1 MTGTFSEWLQET
13 LYYLPALL
21 IALSVHE
28 AAHAYTAYKLG
39 DKSQKALG
47 RLSVSPL
54 AHIDPIGFIF
64 MLVFKFGWGK
74 PVVMDD
80 RNFKNR
86 RKGIMLVAL
95 AGPLS
100 NIILAFVFTI
110 ILKLLDVFGA
120 LAIMI
125 NSNIGNILYI
135 MLLYM
140 IGFNVMFGVFNLIPL
155 PPFDGAK
162 VLTYF
167 LPEKAKRGMDWL
179 EQYSIWIIA
188 ILMLTDVYQLIISP
202 AYNFIYWLISL
213 ILAL

>member
-1 MTGTFSEWLQET
+1 MAATFNEWLQET

-39 DKSQKALG
+39 DTSQKAQG
-47 RLSVSPL
+47 RLSLSPL

-80 RNFKNR
+80 RNFKNK
-86 RKGIMLVAL
+86 RKGVMLVAL

-100 NIILAFVFTI
+100 NIILAFIFTI
-110 ILKLLDVFGA
+110 ILKLLDIFGV
-120 LAIMI
+120 LAIMS
-125 NSNIGNILYI
+125 NSSIGSILYV

-167 LPEKAKRGMDWL
+167 LPRKAKEWMDRL
-179 EQYSIWIIA
+179 EQYSVWILIF
-188 ILMLTDVYQLIISP
+188 LMVTDVYQIIITP
-202 AYNFIYWLISL
+202 AYNFIYWLIAL

>member
-1 MTGTFSEWLQET
+1 MAATFNEWLQET

-39 DKSQKALG
+39 DTSQKAQG
-47 RLSVSPL
+47 RLSLSPL

-86 RKGIMLVAL
+86 RKGVMLVAL

-100 NIILAFVFTI
+100 NIILAFIFTI
-110 ILKLLDVFGA
+110 ILKLLDIFGV
-120 LAIMI
+120 LAIMS
-125 NSNIGNILYI
+125 NSSIGSILYV

-167 LPEKAKRGMDWL
+167 LPRKAKEWMDRL
-179 EQYSIWIIA
+179 EQYSVWILIF
-188 ILMLTDVYQLIISP
+188 LMVTDVYQIIITP
-202 AYNFIYWLISL
+202 AYNFIYWLIAL

>member
-47 RLSVSPL
+47 RLSLSPL

-100 NIILAFVFTI
+100 NIILSFVFTI

>member
-1 MTGTFSEWLQET
+1 MAATFNEWLQET

-39 DKSQKALG
+39 DTSQKAQG
-47 RLSVSPL
+47 RLSLSPL

-86 RKGIMLVAL
+86 RKGVMLVAL

-100 NIILAFVFTI
+100 NIILAFIFTI
-110 ILKLLDVFGA
+110 ILKLLDIFGV
-120 LAIMI
+120 LAIMS
-125 NSNIGNILYI
+125 NSNIGRILYV

-167 LPEKAKRGMDWL
+167 LPRKAKEWMDRL
-179 EQYSIWIIA
+179 EQYSVWILIF
-188 ILMLTDVYQLIISP
+188 LMVTDVYQIIITP
-202 AYNFIYWLISL
+202 AYNFIYWLIAL

>member
-47 RLSVSPL
+47 RLSLSPL

-86 RKGIMLVAL
+86 SKGIMLVAL

-179 EQYSIWIIA
+179 
-188 ILMLTDVYQLIISP
+188 
-202 AYNFIYWLISL
+202 
-213 ILAL
+213 

>member
-1 MTGTFSEWLQET
+1 MGAFNEWLQET

-39 DKSQKALG
+39 DKSQKAMG
-47 RLSVSPL
+47 RLSLSPL

-80 RNFKNR
+80 RNFKDR
-86 RKGIMLVAL
+86 RKGVMLVAL
-95 AGPLS
+95 AGPMS
-100 NIILAFVFTI
+100 NILLAFVFTI
-110 ILKLLDVFGA
+110 ILKLLDVFGVLA
-120 LAIMI
+120 LMI
-125 NSNIGNILYI
+125 DSNIGSILYI
-135 MLLYM
+135 MLIYM

-167 LPEKAKRGMDWL
+167 LPLKGKRFMDWL
-179 EQYSIWIIA
+179 EQYSVWVLVILMVTDLYQIIIA
-188 ILMLTDVYQLIISP
+188 P
-202 AYNFIYWLISL
+202 AYNFIYWLISV

>member
-47 RLSVSPL
+47 RLSLSPL
-54 AHIDPIGFIF
+54 SHIDPIVFIF

>member
-1 MTGTFSEWLQET
+1 MGAFNEWLQET

-39 DKSQKALG
+39 DKSQKTMG
-47 RLSVSPL
+47 RLSLSPL

-86 RKGIMLVAL
+86 RKGVMLVAL
-95 AGPLS
+95 AGPMS
-100 NIILAFVFTI
+100 NILLAFVFTI
-110 ILKLLDVFGA
+110 ILKLLDVFGV
-120 LAIMI
+120 LAIMSG
-125 NSNIGNILYI
+125 SNIGNILII
-135 MLLYM
+135 MLWYM
-140 IGFNVMFGVFNLIPL
+140 IGFNVVFGVFNLIPL

-167 LPEKAKRGMDWL
+167 LPLKGKRFMDWL
-179 EQYSIWIIA
+179 EQYSVWILV
-188 ILMLTDVYQLIISP
+188 ILMVTDLYQIIIMP
-202 AYNFIYWLISL
+202 AYSFINWLIML
-213 ILAL
+213 VLAL

>member
-1 MTGTFSEWLQET
+1 MGTFNEWLQET

-39 DKSQKALG
+39 DKSQKAMG
-47 RLSVSPL
+47 RLSLSPL

-86 RKGIMLVAL
+86 RKGVMLVAL
-95 AGPLS
+95 AGPVS
-100 NIILAFVFTI
+100 NILLAFVFTI
-110 ILKLLDVFGA
+110 ILKLLDVFGVLA
-120 LAIMI
+120 LMI
-125 NSNIGNILYI
+125 NSNVGGILYI
-135 MLLYM
+135 MLMYM

-167 LPEKAKRGMDWL
+167 LPLKGKKFMDWL
-179 EQYSIWIIA
+179 EQYSVWILVILMVTDLYQIIIA
-188 ILMLTDVYQLIISP
+188 P
-202 AYNFIYWLISL
+202 AYNFIYWLISV

>member
-1 MTGTFSEWLQET
+1 MAGTFNAWLQDT

-39 DKSQKALG
+39 DTSQKVQG
-47 RLSVSPL
+47 RLSLSPL

-74 PVVMDD
+74 PVIMDD
-80 RNFKNR
+80 RNFKDR
-86 RKGIMLVAL
+86 RKGVMMVAL

-100 NIILAFVFTI
+100 NIILAFIFTV
-110 ILKLLDVFGA
+110 ILKLLDVFGV
-120 LAIMI
+120 LAIMSE
-125 NSNIGNILYI
+125 SNIGNILYI
-135 MLLYM
+135 MLIYM

-162 VLTYF
+162 VLSYF
-167 LPEKAKRGMDWL
+167 LPRKAREWMDWL
-179 EQYSIWIIA
+179 EQYSVWILV
-188 ILMLTDVYQLIISP
+188 ILMITDVYQIIITP

>member
-47 RLSVSPL
+47 RLSLSPL

-125 NSNIGNILYI
+125 NYNIGNILYI

>member
-1 MTGTFSEWLQET
+1 MGAFNEWLQET

-39 DKSQKALG
+39 DKSQKAMG
-47 RLSVSPL
+47 RLSLSPL

-64 MLVFKFGWGK
+64 MLLFKFGWGK

-86 RKGIMLVAL
+86 RKGVMLVAL
-95 AGPLS
+95 AGPMS
-100 NIILAFVFTI
+100 NILLAFVFTI
-110 ILKLLDVFGA
+110 ILKLLDVFGLLA
-120 LAIMI
+120 LMI
-125 NSNIGNILYI
+125 DSNIGSILYI
-135 MLLYM
+135 MLIYM
-140 IGFNVMFGVFNLIPL
+140 IEFNVVFGVFNLIPL

-167 LPEKAKRGMDWL
+167 LPLKGKRFMDWL
-179 EQYSIWIIA
+179 EQYSVWILV
-188 ILMLTDVYQLIISP
+188 ILMITDLYQIIIMP
-202 AYNFIYWLISL
+202 AYNFINWLIML
-213 ILAL
+213 VLAL

>member
-1 MTGTFSEWLQET
+1 MGAFNEWLQET

-39 DKSQKALG
+39 DKSQKAMG
-47 RLSVSPL
+47 RLSLSPL

-86 RKGIMLVAL
+86 RKGVMLVAL
-95 AGPLS
+95 AGPMS
-100 NIILAFVFTI
+100 NILLAFVFTI
-110 ILKLLDVFGA
+110 ILKLLDVFGVLA
-120 LAIMI
+120 LML
-125 NSNIGNILYI
+125 NSNIGGILYI
-135 MLLYM
+135 MLIYM
-140 IGFNVMFGVFNLIPL
+140 IEFNVVFGVFNLIPL

-167 LPEKAKRGMDWL
+167 LPLKGKRFMDWL
-179 EQYSIWIIA
+179 EQYSVWVLV
-188 ILMLTDVYQLIISP
+188 ILMVTDLYQIIIMP
-202 AYNFIYWLISL
+202 AYNLINWLIML
-213 ILAL
+213 VLAL

>member
-47 RLSVSPL
+47 RLSLSPL

-110 ILKLLDVFGA
+110 ILKLLDVFGV

>member
-1 MTGTFSEWLQET
+1 MGTFNEWLQET

-47 RLSVSPL
+47 RLTLSPL

-64 MLVFKFGWGK
+64 MLVFRFGWGK
-74 PVVMDD
+74 PVIMDD

-86 RKGIMLVAL
+86 RKGVMLVSL
-95 AGPLS
+95 AGPMS
-100 NIILAFVFTI
+100 NILLAFVFTI
-110 ILKLLDVFGA
+110 VLKLLDIFGV
-120 LAIMI
+120 LAIMA
-125 NSNIGNILYI
+125 NSNIGNILSI
-135 MLLYM
+135 MLMYM
-140 IGFNVMFGVFNLIPL
+140 IEFNVVFGVFNLIPL

-167 LPEKAKRGMDWL
+167 LPLKGKRFMDWL
-179 EQYSIWIIA
+179 EQYSVWILVILMITDLYQVIIA
-188 ILMLTDVYQLIISP
+188 P
-202 AYNFIYWLISL
+202 AYNFVNWLIMLVLSL
-213 ILAL
+213 

>member
-1 MTGTFSEWLQET
+1 MGAFNEWLQET

-39 DKSQKALG
+39 DKSQKAMG
-47 RLSVSPL
+47 RLSLSPL

-86 RKGIMLVAL
+86 RKGVMLVAL
-95 AGPLS
+95 AGPMS
-100 NIILAFVFTI
+100 NILLAFVFTI
-110 ILKLLDVFGA
+110 ILKLLDVFGVLA
-120 LAIMI
+120 LMI
-125 NSNIGNILYI
+125 DSNIGSILYI
-135 MLLYM
+135 MLIYM
-140 IGFNVMFGVFNLIPL
+140 IEFNVVFGVFNLIPL

-167 LPEKAKRGMDWL
+167 LPLKGKRFMDWL
-179 EQYSIWIIA
+179 EQYSVWVLV
-188 ILMLTDVYQLIISP
+188 ILMVTDLYQIIIMP
-202 AYNFIYWLISL
+202 AYSFINWLIML
-213 ILAL
+213 VLAL

>member
-1 MTGTFSEWLQET
+1 LAATFNEWLQET

-39 DKSQKALG
+39 DTSQKAQG
-47 RLSVSPL
+47 RLSLSPL

-86 RKGIMLVAL
+86 RKGVMLVAL

-100 NIILAFVFTI
+100 NIILAFIFTI
-110 ILKLLDVFGA
+110 ILKLLDIFGV
-120 LAIMI
+120 LAIMS
-125 NSNIGNILYI
+125 NSSIGSILYV

-167 LPEKAKRGMDWL
+167 LPRKAKEWMDRL
-179 EQYSIWIIA
+179 EQYSVWILIF
-188 ILMLTDVYQLIISP
+188 LMVTDVYQIIITP
-202 AYNFIYWLISL
+202 AYNFIYWLIAL

>member
-1 MTGTFSEWLQET
+1 MGAFNEWLQET

-39 DKSQKALG
+39 DKSQKAMG
-47 RLSVSPL
+47 RLSLSPL

-80 RNFKNR
+80 RNFKDR
-86 RKGIMLVAL
+86 RKGVMLVAL
-95 AGPLS
+95 AGPMS
-100 NIILAFVFTI
+100 NILLAFVFTI
-110 ILKLLDVFGA
+110 ILKLLDVFGV
-120 LAIMI
+120 LAIMSG
-125 NSNIGNILYI
+125 SNIGGILYI
-135 MLLYM
+135 MLIYM
-140 IGFNVMFGVFNLIPL
+140 IEFNVVFGVFNLIPL

-167 LPEKAKRGMDWL
+167 LPLKGKRFMDWL
-179 EQYSIWIIA
+179 EQYSVWVLV
-188 ILMLTDVYQLIISP
+188 ILMVTDLYQIIIMP
-202 AYNFIYWLISL
+202 AYNLINWLIML
-213 ILAL
+213 VLAL

>member
-47 RLSVSPL
+47 RLSLSPL

-86 RKGIMLVAL
+86 SKGIMLVAL

>member
-47 RLSVSPL
+47 RLSLSPL

-86 RKGIMLVAL
+86 
-95 AGPLS
+95 
-100 NIILAFVFTI
+100 II
-110 ILKLLDVFGA
+110 
-120 LAIMI
+120 
-125 NSNIGNILYI
+125 Y
-135 MLLYM
+135 
-140 IGFNVMFGVFNLIPL
+140 
-155 PPFDGAK
+155 
-162 VLTYF
+162 
-167 LPEKAKRGMDWL
+167 
-179 EQYSIWIIA
+179 
-188 ILMLTDVYQLIISP
+188 
-202 AYNFIYWLISL
+202 
-213 ILAL
+213 

>member
-47 RLSVSPL
+47 RLSLSPL

-110 ILKLLDVFGA
+110 ILKLLDVFGV

-188 ILMLTDVYQLIISP
+188 ILMLTDVYQFIIAP

>member
-47 RLSVSPL
+47 RLSLSPL

>member
-1 MTGTFSEWLQET
+1 MGAFNEWLQET

-39 DKSQKALG
+39 DKSQKAMG
-47 RLSVSPL
+47 RLSLSPL

-80 RNFKNR
+80 RNFKDR
-86 RKGIMLVAL
+86 RKGVMLVAL
-95 AGPLS
+95 AGPMS
-100 NIILAFVFTI
+100 NILLAFVFTI
-110 ILKLLDVFGA
+110 ILKLLDVFGVLA
-120 LAIMI
+120 LMV
-125 NSNIGNILYI
+125 NSNIGGILYI
-135 MLLYM
+135 MLIYM

-167 LPEKAKRGMDWL
+167 LPLKGKRFMEWL
-179 EQYSIWIIA
+179 EQYSVWVLVILMVTDLYQIIIA
-188 ILMLTDVYQLIISP
+188 P
-202 AYNFIYWLISL
+202 AYNFIYWLISV

>member
-1 MTGTFSEWLQET
+1 MAGTFNAWLQDT

-39 DKSQKALG
+39 DTSQKAQG
-47 RLSVSPL
+47 RLSLSPL

-74 PVVMDD
+74 PVIMDD
-80 RNFKNR
+80 RNFKDR
-86 RKGIMLVAL
+86 RKGVMMVAL

-100 NIILAFVFTI
+100 NIILAFIFTV
-110 ILKLLDVFGA
+110 ILKLLDVFGV
-120 LAIMI
+120 LAIMSE
-125 NSNIGNILYI
+125 SNIGNILYI
-135 MLLYM
+135 MLIYM

-162 VLTYF
+162 VLSYF
-167 LPEKAKRGMDWL
+167 LPRKAREWMDWL
-179 EQYSIWIIA
+179 EQYSVWILV
-188 ILMLTDVYQLIISP
+188 ILMITDVYQIIITP

>member
-1 MTGTFSEWLQET
+1 MGAFNEWLQET

-39 DKSQKALG
+39 DKSQKAMG
-47 RLSVSPL
+47 RLSLSPL

-86 RKGIMLVAL
+86 RKGVMLVAL
-95 AGPLS
+95 AGPMS
-100 NIILAFVFTI
+100 NILLAFVFTI
-110 ILKLLDVFGA
+110 ILKLLDVFGVLA
-120 LAIMI
+120 LMI
-125 NSNIGNILYI
+125 DSNIGSILYI
-135 MLLYM
+135 MLIYM
-140 IGFNVMFGVFNLIPL
+140 IEFNVVFGVFNLIPL

-167 LPEKAKRGMDWL
+167 LPLKGKRFMDWL
-179 EQYSIWIIA
+179 EQYSVWVLV
-188 ILMLTDVYQLIISP
+188 ILMVTDLYQIIIMP
-202 AYNFIYWLISL
+202 AYNLINWLIML
-213 ILAL
+213 VLAL

>member
-1 MTGTFSEWLQET
+1 MAGTFNAWLQDT

-39 DKSQKALG
+39 DTSQKAQG
-47 RLSVSPL
+47 RLSLSPL

-74 PVVMDD
+74 PVIMDD
-80 RNFKNR
+80 RNFKDR
-86 RKGIMLVAL
+86 RKGVMMVAL

-100 NIILAFVFTI
+100 NIILAFIFTV
-110 ILKLLDVFGA
+110 ILKLLDVFGV
-120 LAIMI
+120 LAIMSE
-125 NSNIGNILYI
+125 SNIGNIIYI
-135 MLLYM
+135 ILIYM

-162 VLTYF
+162 VLSYF
-167 LPEKAKRGMDWL
+167 LPRKAREWMDWL
-179 EQYSIWIIA
+179 EQYSVWILV
-188 ILMLTDVYQLIISP
+188 ILMITDVYQIIITP

>member
-1 MTGTFSEWLQET
+1 MGTFNEWLQET

-39 DKSQKALG
+39 DRSQKALG
-47 RLSVSPL
+47 RLTLSPL

-64 MLVFKFGWGK
+64 MLVFRFGWGK
-74 PVVMDD
+74 PVIMDD

-86 RKGIMLVAL
+86 RKGVMLVSL
-95 AGPLS
+95 AGPMS
-100 NIILAFVFTI
+100 NILLAFVFTI
-110 ILKLLDVFGA
+110 VLKLLDVFGV
-120 LAIMI
+120 LAIMS
-125 NSNIGNILYI
+125 NSNIGNILGI

-140 IGFNVMFGVFNLIPL
+140 IEFNVVFGVFNLIPL

-167 LPEKAKRGMDWL
+167 LPQKGKKFMDWL
-179 EQYSIWIIA
+179 EQYSVWILV
-188 ILMLTDVYQLIISP
+188 ILMITDLYQIIILP
-202 AYNFIYWLISL
+202 AYNFVNWLIMLVLSL
-213 ILAL
+213 

>member
-47 RLSVSPL
+47 RLSLSPL

-110 ILKLLDVFGA
+110 ILKLLDVFGV

-188 ILMLTDVYQLIISP
+188 ILMLTDVYQLIIAP